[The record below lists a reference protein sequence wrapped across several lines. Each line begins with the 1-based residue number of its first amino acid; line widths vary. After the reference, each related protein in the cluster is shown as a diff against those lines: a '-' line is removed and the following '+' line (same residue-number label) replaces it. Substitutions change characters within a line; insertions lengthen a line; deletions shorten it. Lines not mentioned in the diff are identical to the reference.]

1 MPTIAIVPARGG
13 SKRIPRKNIVD
24 FCGKPLM
31 VHALEIAKASG
42 LFDEIHVST
51 EDDEIAAV
59 ATAHGFAP
67 AFPRTRLL
75 ADDVTGLF
83 PVLAWVLAEY
93 ARRGRTFD
101 DVCLVMPTAPL
112 IEPADLE
119 RGYALYRSAGRTFP
133 VLAAARFPCPVEWAM
148 RLSADGHLT
157 AREPGM
163 AAIRSQDLPHAYYDS
178 GTFIW
183 LPAAAL
189 MAGMPPDPTYLA
201 CELPRS
207 KAIDIDEPEDLAF
220 AEVVFRGLRARFA

>member
-1 MPTIAIVPARGG
+1 MSRIAIIPARGG

-31 VHALEIAKASG
+31 VHALETARASG

-67 AFPRTRLL
+67 AFPREREL

-83 PVLAWVLAEY
+83 PVLAWVLEEY
-93 ARRGRTFD
+93 QRRGRTFSA
-101 DVCLVMPTAPL
+101 VCLVMPTAPL
-112 IEPADLE
+112 IEAEDLE
-119 RGYALYRSAGRTFP
+119 AGLRIYEQGGGALP
-133 VLAAARFPCPVEWAM
+133 VLATSRFPCPVEWAM
-148 RLSADGHLT
+148 RLSADGRLT

-163 AAIRSQDLPHAYYDS
+163 ANVRSQDLSPAYYDS

-183 LPAAAL
+183 LPAAL
-189 MAGMPPDPTYLA
+189 LEPGITSDTKYLA
-201 CELPRS
+201 Y
-207 KAIDIDEPEDLAF
+207 
-220 AEVVFRGLRARFA
+220 